1 MERIKR
7 LQPTAYSLQLALSFP
22 LFTFCFLLSAFC
34 LLLSCTK
41 NDKSETSSPKFKQYF
56 VQGEKLYLQHCSNCH
71 QKNGAG
77 LGLIYPPLDTSDYM
91 QNHLEDVVCLIKNGK
106 SGELLVN
113 GKNYNQA
120 MPGVSSL
127 TDLEIAEITTFIYN
141 SWSHEAGIQDV
152 NKVSKILATCDSIK
166 SR

>member
-1 MERIKR
+1 MERIKSFR
-7 LQPTAYSLQLALSFP
+7 PTAYSLQLALSLP
-22 LFTFCFLLSAFC
+22 LFAFCFLLFAVC
-34 LLLSCTK
+34 VLLSCAK

-91 QNHLEDVVCLIKNGK
+91 QNHVEDVVCLIKNGK

-141 SWSHEAGIQDV
+141 SWSHKAGILDV
-152 NKVSKILATCDSIK
+152 NKVSKILTKCDSIK

>member
-1 MERIKR
+1 MERIKS
-7 LQPTAYSLQLALSFP
+7 LQPTAYSLQLAVS
-22 LFTFCFLLSAFC
+22 FLLSAFC
-34 LLLSCTK
+34 LLLSCQKTD
-41 NDKSETSSPKFKQYF
+41 NSETSSPKFKQYF

-77 LGLIYPPLDTSDYM
+77 LGLLYPPLDTSDYM

-106 SGELLVN
+106 YGELIVN

-120 MPGVSSL
+120 MPGVPSL

-141 SWSHEAGIQDV
+141 SWSHEAGIVDV
-152 NKVSKILATCDSIK
+152 NRVSKILSTCDSLK
-166 SR
+166 PQ